1 MRHHRPLVCLALILL
16 VLLLIPLSTVHAQ
29 NYFEYNVQIQ
39 NDGSAVWTI
48 TQFSGVNDTVESW
61 DNFQQRVFNLV
72 DTAQT
77 VTHREMSIDV
87 NTLQINTTIS
97 FDSKITE
104 FQFVWQNFSIA
115 QGSQITV
122 GDVFGVSNFFGQLYG
137 DAKIEL
143 TYPVGYSVVSVNP
156 PPYQRQDST
165 QTLTWS
171 RSQDLANGPVN
182 IVLSNSSPNQTN
194 TANRRLVGVV
204 IVVLAVVIAAVLV
217 GFYFFRRKK
226 KNRSKQVS
234 PAPVAPAVVESEEAK
249 VLKLLKSTGGS
260 MRQSQITDA
269 LRFSK
274 AKTSQ
279 LLSSLEK
286 KGDITRYKNGRD
298 KIVTLKER
306 AKSE

>member
-1 MRHHRPLVCLALILL
+1 MRNHRPLACFTLALL
-16 VLLLIPLSTVHAQ
+16 VLLLIPLSTVLAQ
-29 NYFEYNVQIQ
+29 NYFEYKIQIQ
-39 NDGSAVWTI
+39 SDGSAVWTI

-72 DTAQT
+72 DAAQT

-104 FQFVWQNFSIA
+104 FQFVWQNFSIVK
-115 QGSQITV
+115 GSQITV
-122 GDVFGVSNFFGQLYG
+122 GDVFGVTNFFGQLYG

-143 TYPVGYSVVSVNP
+143 TYPADYNVVSVNP
-156 PPYQRQDST
+156 VPYQRQDAT

-171 RSQDLANGPVN
+171 RSQDLANGPVS
-182 IVLSNSSPNQTN
+182 IVLSSSSPNQTN
-194 TANRRLVGVV
+194 SANQRLFGVA
-204 IVVLAVVIAAVLV
+204 IVVLAVVVAAVSV
-217 GFYFFRRKK
+217 GFYLFRRQK
-226 KNRSKQVS
+226 KNRLKQAS
-234 PAPVAPAVVESEEAK
+234 FTPVAPVVESEGEK
-249 VLKLLKSTGGS
+249 VLKLLKSSGGS
-260 MRQSQITDA
+260 MRQSQITDT
-269 LRFSK
+269 LKFSK

-286 KGDITRYKNGRD
+286 TGDITRYKNGRD

-306 AKSE
+306 VKSE